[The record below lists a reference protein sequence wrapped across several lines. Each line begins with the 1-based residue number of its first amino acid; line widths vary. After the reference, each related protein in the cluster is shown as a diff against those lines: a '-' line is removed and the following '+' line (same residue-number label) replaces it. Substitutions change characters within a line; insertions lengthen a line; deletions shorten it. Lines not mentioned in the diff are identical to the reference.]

1 VIASRREASQYT
13 PRHSYLLK
21 LRHSVLNERGEMNIL
36 LVYPKCPDTFWSFT
50 HALRF
55 IAKKALHPPLGLLTV
70 AAMLPAKWEKRL
82 VDMNIDD
89 LRESDLTW
97 ADYVFIGGMA
107 IQRQSA
113 KEVIAR
119 CMAAHRRTVGGGP
132 LFTAAPDDFPEV
144 DHLVLDE
151 AEATL
156 PRFLADLALEKA
168 ERVYRSDAF
177 PHLGSTPVPLWGLI
191 KMRRYYSMNLQYSR
205 GCPFTCEF
213 CDITT
218 LYGNATR
225 TKSADQIVGE
235 LDALH
240 DAGWRGGVFFVDDN
254 FIGNKKR
261 LKDEVLPAM
270 IEWMKRKR
278 YPFDFSTEASINL
291 ADDEDLMR
299 QMIRAGF
306 ESVFVGIETPD
317 ARSLEEC
324 SKLQNM
330 RRNLIGSVKRIQQ
343 IGLRVR
349 AGFIVGFDNDTP
361 DIFDRQIRFVQES
374 RIITA
379 MVGMLNAPGGSRLYH
394 RLKKEG
400 RLSKEPTGDNTDF
413 STNVVPV
420 MGYEKLYEGYKRIV
434 HAIYSPR
441 TYYERVIAFL
451 REYKPL
457 EKRRWR
463 FHFRS
468 IGYNFRY
475 LDATFKTLVILGI
488 MDSARVYYWKLLVWS
503 LIRRPRLLPMAMT
516 YHVYGFHFRK
526 VFAVE
531 R

>member
-1 VIASRREASQYT
+1 
-13 PRHSYLLK
+13 
-21 LRHSVLNERGEMNIL
+21 MNIL
-36 LVYPKCPDTFWSFT
+36 LVYPKYPNTFWSFK

-55 IAKKALHPPLGLLTV
+55 IAKKALHPPLGLLTI
-70 AAMLPAKWEKRL
+70 AAMLPKEWEKRL
-82 VDMNIDD
+82 IDMNTDAVQDRD
-89 LRESDLTW
+89 LSW

-107 IQRQSA
+107 IQRASA
-113 KEVIAR
+113 KELIAR
-119 CMAAHRRTVGGGP
+119 CKEAHVRTVGGGP
-132 LFTAAPDDFPEV
+132 LFTAAPDDFPEL

-156 PRFLADLALEKA
+156 PKFLGDLAEDKA

-177 PHLGSTPVPLWGLI
+177 PRLASTPVPLWGLI
-191 KMRRYYSMNLQYSR
+191 KMRRYFSMNLQFSR
-205 GCPFTCEF
+205 GCPFSCEF

-218 LYGNATR
+218 LYGNTTR
-225 TKSADQIVGE
+225 TKSADQMVGE
-235 LDALH
+235 LDALY
-240 DAGWRGGVFFVDDN
+240 DAGWRGSVFFVDDN

-278 YPFDFSTEASINL
+278 FPFDFSTEASINL
-291 ADDEDLMR
+291 ADDEGLIR

-317 ARSLEEC
+317 TRSLEEC
-324 SKLQNM
+324 SKLQNT
-330 RRNLIGSVKRIQQ
+330 RRNLIDSVKRIQQ

-379 MVGMLNAPGGSRLYH
+379 MVGMLNAPGGSRLYQ

-400 RLSKEPTGDNTDF
+400 RLSKESTGDNTDF
-413 STNVVPV
+413 STNIVPV
-420 MGYEKLYEGYKRIV
+420 MGYEKLFEGYKRIV
-434 HAIYSPR
+434 HTIYSPR
-441 TYYERVIAFL
+441 TYYERITAFL
-451 REYKPL
+451 REYRPL

-475 LDATFKTLVILGI
+475 LDAPFKTFLILGI
-488 MDSARVYYWKLLVWS
+488 KDNARLYYWKLLLWS
-503 LIRRPRLLPMAMT
+503 LIRRPRLLPMAMA

>member
-1 VIASRREASQYT
+1 
-13 PRHSYLLK
+13 
-21 LRHSVLNERGEMNIL
+21 MNIL
-36 LVYPKCPDTFWSFT
+36 LVYPKYPNTFWSFK

-70 AAMLPAKWEKRL
+70 AAMLPKEWEKRL
-82 VDMNIDD
+82 VDMNTDAVQDRD
-89 LRESDLTW
+89 LSW

-107 IQRQSA
+107 IQRASA
-113 KEVIAR
+113 KELIAR
-119 CMAAHRRTVGGGP
+119 CKEAHVRTVGGGP
-132 LFTAAPDDFPEV
+132 LFTAAPDDFPEL

-156 PRFLADLALEKA
+156 PKFLGDLAEDKA

-177 PHLGSTPVPLWGLI
+177 PRLASTPVPLWGLI
-191 KMRRYYSMNLQYSR
+191 KMRRYFSMNLQFSR
-205 GCPFTCEF
+205 GCPFSCEF

-218 LYGNATR
+218 LYGNTTR
-225 TKSADQIVGE
+225 TKSADQMVGE
-235 LDALH
+235 LDALY
-240 DAGWRGGVFFVDDN
+240 DAGWRGSVFFVDDN

-278 YPFDFSTEASINL
+278 FPFDFSTEASINL
-291 ADDEDLMR
+291 ADDEGLIR

-317 ARSLEEC
+317 TRSLEEC
-324 SKLQNM
+324 SKLQNT
-330 RRNLIGSVKRIQQ
+330 RRNLIDSVKRIQQ

-379 MVGMLNAPGGSRLYH
+379 MVGMLNAPGGSRLYQ

-400 RLSKEPTGDNTDF
+400 RLSKESTGDNTDF
-413 STNVVPV
+413 STNIVPV
-420 MGYEKLYEGYKRIV
+420 MGYEKLFEGYKRIV
-434 HAIYSPR
+434 NTIYSPR
-441 TYYERVIAFL
+441 TYYERITAFL
-451 REYKPL
+451 REYRPL

-475 LDATFKTLVILGI
+475 LDAPFKTFLILGI
-488 MDSARVYYWKLLVWS
+488 KDNARLYYWKLLLWS
-503 LIRRPRLLPMAMT
+503 LIRRPRLLPMAMA

>member
-1 VIASRREASQYT
+1 
-13 PRHSYLLK
+13 
-21 LRHSVLNERGEMNIL
+21 MNIL
-36 LVYPKCPDTFWSFT
+36 LVYPKYPNTFWSFK

-55 IAKKALHPPLGLLTV
+55 IAKKALHPPLGLLTI
-70 AAMLPAKWEKRL
+70 AAMLPKEWEKRL
-82 VDMNIDD
+82 IDMNTDAVQDRD
-89 LRESDLTW
+89 LSW

-107 IQRQSA
+107 IQRESA
-113 KEVIAR
+113 KELIAR
-119 CMAAHRRTVGGGP
+119 CKEAGVRTVGGGP
-132 LFTAAPDDFPEV
+132 LFTAAPDDFPEL

-156 PRFLADLALEKA
+156 PKFLGDLAEDKA

-177 PHLGSTPVPLWGLI
+177 PRLASTPVPLWGLI
-191 KMRRYYSMNLQYSR
+191 KMRRYFSMNLQFSR
-205 GCPFTCEF
+205 GCPFSCEF

-218 LYGNATR
+218 LYGNTTR
-225 TKSADQIVGE
+225 TKSAHQMVGE
-235 LDALH
+235 LDALY
-240 DAGWRGGVFFVDDN
+240 DAGWRGSVFFVDDN

-278 YPFDFSTEASINL
+278 FPFDFSTEASINL
-291 ADDEDLMR
+291 ADDEGLIR

-317 ARSLEEC
+317 TRSLEEC
-324 SKLQNM
+324 SKLQNT
-330 RRNLIGSVKRIQQ
+330 RRNLIDSVKRIQQ

-400 RLSKEPTGDNTDF
+400 RLSRESTGDNTDF
-413 STNVVPV
+413 STNIVPV
-420 MGYEKLYEGYKRIV
+420 MGYEKLFEGYKRIV
-434 HAIYSPR
+434 NTIYSPR
-441 TYYERVIAFL
+441 TYYERITAFL
-451 REYKPL
+451 REYRPL

-475 LDATFKTLVILGI
+475 LDAPFKTFLILGI
-488 MDSARVYYWKLLVWS
+488 KDNARLYYWKLLLWS
-503 LIRRPRLLPMAMT
+503 LIRRPRLLPMAMA

>member
-1 VIASRREASQYT
+1 
-13 PRHSYLLK
+13 
-21 LRHSVLNERGEMNIL
+21 MNIL
-36 LVYPKCPDTFWSFT
+36 LVYPKYPDTFWSFR

-70 AAMLPAKWEKRL
+70 AAMLPKEWEKRL
-82 VDMNIDD
+82 IDMNTDAVQDRD
-89 LRESDLTW
+89 LSW

-107 IQRQSA
+107 IQRESA
-113 KEVIAR
+113 KELIAR
-119 CMAAHRRTVGGGP
+119 CKEAHVRTVGGGP
-132 LFTAAPDDFPEV
+132 LFTAAPDDFPEL

-156 PRFLADLALEKA
+156 PKFLGDLAEDKA

-177 PHLGSTPVPLWGLI
+177 PRLASTPVPLWGLI
-191 KMRRYYSMNLQYSR
+191 KMRRYFSMNLQFSR
-205 GCPFTCEF
+205 GCPFSCEF

-218 LYGNATR
+218 LYGNTTR
-225 TKSADQIVGE
+225 TKSADQMVGE
-235 LDALH
+235 LDALY
-240 DAGWRGGVFFVDDN
+240 DAGWRGSVFFVDDN

-278 YPFDFSTEASINL
+278 FPFDFSTEASINL
-291 ADDEDLMR
+291 ADDEGLIR

-317 ARSLEEC
+317 TRSLEEC
-324 SKLQNM
+324 SKLQNT
-330 RRNLIGSVKRIQQ
+330 RRNLIDSVKRIQQ

-400 RLSKEPTGDNTDF
+400 RLSRESTGDNTDF
-413 STNVVPV
+413 STNIVPV
-420 MGYEKLYEGYKRIV
+420 MGYEKLFEGYKRIV
-434 HAIYSPR
+434 NTIYSPR
-441 TYYERVIAFL
+441 TYYERITAFL
-451 REYKPL
+451 REYRPL

-475 LDATFKTLVILGI
+475 LDAPFKTFLILGI
-488 MDSARVYYWKLLVWS
+488 KDNARLYYWKLLLWS
-503 LIRRPRLLPMAMT
+503 LIRRPRLLPMAMA

>member
-1 VIASRREASQYT
+1 
-13 PRHSYLLK
+13 
-21 LRHSVLNERGEMNIL
+21 MNIL
-36 LVYPKCPDTFWSFT
+36 LVYPKYPNTFWSFK

-55 IAKKALHPPLGLLTV
+55 IAKKALHPPLGLLTI
-70 AAMLPAKWEKRL
+70 AAMLPKEWEKRL
-82 VDMNIDD
+82 IDMNTDAVQDRD
-89 LRESDLTW
+89 LSW

-107 IQRQSA
+107 IQRASA
-113 KEVIAR
+113 KELIAR
-119 CMAAHRRTVGGGP
+119 CKEAGVRTVGGGP
-132 LFTAAPDDFPEV
+132 LFTAAPDDFPEL

-156 PRFLADLALEKA
+156 PKFLGDLAEDKA

-177 PHLGSTPVPLWGLI
+177 PRLASTPVPLWGLI
-191 KMRRYYSMNLQYSR
+191 KMRRYFSMNLQFSR
-205 GCPFTCEF
+205 GCPFSCEF

-218 LYGNATR
+218 LYGNTTR
-225 TKSADQIVGE
+225 TKSAHQMVGE
-235 LDALH
+235 LDALY
-240 DAGWRGGVFFVDDN
+240 DAGWRGSVFFVDDN

-278 YPFDFSTEASINL
+278 FPFDFSTEASINL
-291 ADDEDLMR
+291 ADDEGLIR

-317 ARSLEEC
+317 TRSLEEC
-324 SKLQNM
+324 SKLQNT
-330 RRNLIGSVKRIQQ
+330 RRNLIDSVKRIQQ

-400 RLSKEPTGDNTDF
+400 RLSRESTGDNTDF
-413 STNVVPV
+413 STNIVPV
-420 MGYEKLYEGYKRIV
+420 MGYEKLFEGYKRIV
-434 HAIYSPR
+434 NTIYSPR
-441 TYYERVIAFL
+441 TYYERITAFL
-451 REYKPL
+451 REYRPL

-475 LDATFKTLVILGI
+475 LDAPFKTFLILGI
-488 MDSARVYYWKLLVWS
+488 KDNARLYYWKLLLWS
-503 LIRRPRLLPMAMT
+503 LIRRPRLLPMAMA

>member
-1 VIASRREASQYT
+1 
-13 PRHSYLLK
+13 
-21 LRHSVLNERGEMNIL
+21 MNIL
-36 LVYPKCPDTFWSFT
+36 LVYPKYPNTFWSFK

-70 AAMLPAKWEKRL
+70 AAMLPKEWEKRL
-82 VDMNIDD
+82 VDMNTDAVQDRD
-89 LRESDLTW
+89 LSW

-107 IQRQSA
+107 IQRASA
-113 KEVIAR
+113 KELIAR
-119 CMAAHRRTVGGGP
+119 CKEAHVRTVGGGP
-132 LFTAAPDDFPEV
+132 LFTAAPDDFPEL

-156 PRFLADLALEKA
+156 PKFLGDLAEDKA

-177 PHLGSTPVPLWGLI
+177 PRLASTPVPLWGLI
-191 KMRRYYSMNLQYSR
+191 KMRRYFSMNLQFSR
-205 GCPFTCEF
+205 GCPFSCEF

-218 LYGNATR
+218 LYGNTTR
-225 TKSADQIVGE
+225 TKSADQMVGE
-235 LDALH
+235 LDALY
-240 DAGWRGGVFFVDDN
+240 DAGWRGSVFFVDDN

-278 YPFDFSTEASINL
+278 FPFDFSTEASINL
-291 ADDEDLMR
+291 ADDEGLIR

-317 ARSLEEC
+317 TRSLEEC
-324 SKLQNM
+324 SKLQNT
-330 RRNLIGSVKRIQQ
+330 RRNLIDSVKRIQQ

-400 RLSKEPTGDNTDF
+400 RLSRESTGDNTDF
-413 STNVVPV
+413 STNIVPV
-420 MGYEKLYEGYKRIV
+420 MGYEKLFEGYKRIV
-434 HAIYSPR
+434 NTIYSPR
-441 TYYERVIAFL
+441 TYYERITAFL
-451 REYKPL
+451 REYRPL

-475 LDATFKTLVILGI
+475 LDAPFKTFLILGI
-488 MDSARVYYWKLLVWS
+488 KDNARLYYWKLLLWS
-503 LIRRPRLLPMAMT
+503 LIRRPRLLPMAMA

>member
-1 VIASRREASQYT
+1 
-13 PRHSYLLK
+13 
-21 LRHSVLNERGEMNIL
+21 MNIL
-36 LVYPKCPDTFWSFT
+36 LVYPEYPDTFWSFT

-55 IAKKALHPPLGLLTV
+55 ISKKALHPPLGLLTV
-70 AAMLPAKWEKRL
+70 AAMLPAEWEKRL
-82 VDMNIDD
+82 VDMSTDKLRDRD
-89 LRESDLTW
+89 LSW

-107 IQRQSA
+107 VQRKSA
-113 KEVIAR
+113 KDVIAR
-119 CMAAHRRTVGGGP
+119 CVAAHVKTVGGGP
-132 LFTAAPDDFPEV
+132 LFTATPDDFPEV

-156 PRFLADLALEKA
+156 PRFLEDLAGGRAGKI
-168 ERVYRSDAF
+168 YRSGGF
-177 PHLGSTPVPLWGLI
+177 PDLGSTPVPLWDLI
-191 KMRRYYSMNLQYSR
+191 DMKRYFSMNLQYSR
-205 GCPFTCEF
+205 GCPFNCEF

-218 LYGNATR
+218 LYGNRTR
-225 TKSADQIVGE
+225 AKSAVQIVGE
-235 LDALH
+235 LDALY

-254 FIGNKKR
+254 FIGNKKK
-261 LKDEVLPAM
+261 LKDALLPAM
-270 IEWMKRKR
+270 TDWMKKKK

-324 SKLQNM
+324 SKLQNAH
-330 RRNLIGSVKRIQQ
+330 RDLIGSVKRIQE

-361 DIFDRQIRFVQES
+361 DIFDRQIKFVQES

-400 RLSKEPTGDNTDF
+400 RLSREATGDNTDF

-420 MGYEKLYEGYKRIV
+420 MGYERLLEGYKRIV
-434 HAIYSPR
+434 QAIYSPR
-441 TYYERVIAFL
+441 AYYERVTAFL
-451 REYKPL
+451 RDYKPL
-457 EKRRWR
+457 EKRQWR

-468 IGYNFRY
+468 IKYNFRY
-475 LDATFKTLVILGI
+475 LDAPFKTLFVLGI
-488 MDSARVYYWKLLVWS
+488 KDNARAYYWKLLLWS
-503 LIRRPRLLPMAMT
+503 LIRRPRLLPMAMA

>member
-1 VIASRREASQYT
+1 
-13 PRHSYLLK
+13 
-21 LRHSVLNERGEMNIL
+21 MNIL
-36 LVYPKCPDTFWSFT
+36 LVYPKYPDTFWSFR

-70 AAMLPAKWEKRL
+70 AAMLPKEWEKRL
-82 VDMNIDD
+82 VDMNTDTVQDRD
-89 LRESDLTW
+89 LSW

-107 IQRQSA
+107 IQRESA
-113 KEVIAR
+113 KELIAR
-119 CMAAHRRTVGGGP
+119 CKEARVRTVGGGP

-156 PRFLADLALEKA
+156 PKFLGDLAEDKA

-177 PHLGSTPVPLWGLI
+177 PRLASTPVPLWGLI
-191 KMRRYYSMNLQYSR
+191 KMRRYFSMNLQFSR
-205 GCPFTCEF
+205 GCPFSCEF

-218 LYGNATR
+218 LYGNTTR
-225 TKSADQIVGE
+225 TKSADQMVGE
-235 LDALH
+235 LDALY
-240 DAGWRGGVFFVDDN
+240 DAGWRGSVFFVDDN

-278 YPFDFSTEASINL
+278 FPFDFSTEASINL
-291 ADDEDLMR
+291 ADDEGLIR

-317 ARSLEEC
+317 TRSLEEC
-324 SKLQNM
+324 SKLQNT
-330 RRNLIGSVKRIQQ
+330 RRNLIDSVKRIQQ

-400 RLSKEPTGDNTDF
+400 RLSRESTGDNTDF
-413 STNVVPV
+413 STNIVPV
-420 MGYEKLYEGYKRIV
+420 MGYEKLFEGYKRIV
-434 HAIYSPR
+434 NTIYSPR
-441 TYYERVIAFL
+441 TYYERITAFL
-451 REYKPL
+451 REYRPL

-475 LDATFKTLVILGI
+475 LDAPFKTFLILGI
-488 MDSARVYYWKLLVWS
+488 KDNARLYYWKLLLWS
-503 LIRRPRLLPMAMT
+503 LIRRPRLLPMAMA